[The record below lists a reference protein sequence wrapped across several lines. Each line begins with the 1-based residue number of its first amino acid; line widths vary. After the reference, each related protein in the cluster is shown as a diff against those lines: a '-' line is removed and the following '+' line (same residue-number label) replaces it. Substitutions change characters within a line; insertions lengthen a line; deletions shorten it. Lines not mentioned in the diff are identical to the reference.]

1 MGREENVS
9 NLSDTPYAQP
19 PQWEI
24 KQLGIDFQCTK
35 RHVEQAAGLSLEYS
49 TIGLWN
55 KQLGCL

>member
-24 KQLGIDFQCTK
+24 KQVQMDFQCNIHPTK
-35 RHVEQAAGLSLEYS
+35 AFRSQIPHYK
-49 TIGLWN
+49 GLWT
-55 KQLGCL
+55 KESTL